1 MEQATSGAA
10 ERHLEEKTMSGAPT
24 AERRVEWAL
33 ARAQVYRLLAHA
45 FFQPDS
51 PLSRI
56 KANGHLLAHG
66 RAALATLPGAAPLL
80 KQLDVVSEG
89 LRSTSR
95 RELAR
100 QYVALFSHG
109 WEGASLPYETE
120 YTTPHTFQKQTQLAD
135 VAGFYRAFGL
145 QWETQGHER
154 PDHLSL
160 ELEYMNYLS
169 LKEAHALAQGVEEGV
184 AVCVDAQKAFLRDH
198 LGRWLGVFRR
208 ALAGRAYDGL
218 YAELARLIEDYVA
231 WDSRRQGVRPSPVRA
246 AEPQTPETF
255 EQWNNG
261 TGSGAPLCSD
271 AELFHCSSVCGRG

>member
-1 MEQATSGAA
+1 MEQATRGAA

-51 PLSRI
+51 PLNKTKSSRR
-56 KANGHLLAHG
+56 LLSDG
-66 RAALATLPGAAPLL
+66 RAALVALPGTAPLV
-80 KQLDVVSEG
+80 KRLDAVSEG

-120 YTTPHTFQKQTQLAD
+120 YTTPHAFQKQTQLAD

-160 ELEYMNYLS
+160 ELEFMYYLA
-169 LKEAHALAQGVEEGV
+169 LKEAHALAQSVEEGV
-184 AVCVDAQKAFLRDH
+184 AVCSDAQKLFLSDH

-208 ALAGRAYDGL
+208 ALAGRAPEGL
-218 YAELARLIEDYVA
+218 YTRLARLVEDYVA
-231 WDSRRQGVRPSPVRA
+231 WDSRQQGVKPSLLRA
-246 AEPQTPETF
+246 APARGEPLEDGGCPY
-255 EQWNNG
+255 
-261 TGSGAPLCSD
+261 SD
-271 AELFHCSSVCGRG
+271 AVCPAAPVGQGEGR